1 MSWLAK
7 LAPFGKGSMA
17 LAELDGEIN
26 GAACLENTSPPLMC
40 LVSDASGR
48 ASFKT
53 HTFADAESA
62 TDFVLYWF
70 PNQSEGGII
79 SFWAMTH
86 EPTFGLD
93 DPSESA
99 AEPLVMIRDVT
110 RDGVVYL
117 FSFSDIESAQA
128 FLREEVQHGTDL
140 AAMMLYW
147 AVPVRMEADPWG
159 KMMLTPSLPPGT
171 IRDSLA
177 PSPTSDMWSLPPVR
191 QVVEPIR
198 VEPIENSRKV
208 MEEAPNARTGV
219 AEAMS
224 AGDDTFQLTAWMDR
238 ERPKPSNE
246 NQDSSAA
253 DDPSS
258 ETASYIRKPR
268 VAARAEP
275 PDVAADTHLAS
286 QPPEA
291 IVEATSALSGSA
303 RVEET
308 PRVAEVPPALVSQ
321 VAQDDAEDIAL
332 VAETPIDV
340 IEEAPVM
347 DEAAVVD
354 EVSVVQEA
362 AVVDETL
369 VAGVA
374 PVAAEEPTT
383 EPQPDEQPPV
393 LAEATID
400 GADGEEHK
408 ATVRFHTNG
417 NGHVRVTEVDEQD
430 SVEPAP
436 ESAEIGVHQNGH
448 SSGEPADANGT
459 NGAEATALP
468 EEAHAENGHLE
479 TGVDIRIDIHLGSSR
494 AMKVK
499 RWEVKDEPFDGFNSP
514 PGRF

>member
-7 LAPFGKGSMA
+7 LAPFRKGGTA
-17 LAELDGEIN
+17 LAEPDGKIN
-26 GAACLENTSPPLMC
+26 GAACLENSSPPLML
-40 LVSDASGR
+40 LVNDASGT
-48 ASFKT
+48 ASFKP

-79 SFWAMTH
+79 AFWAMTH
-86 EPTFGLD
+86 EPSFGLD

-117 FSFSDIESAQA
+117 FSFSDIDSAQA

-140 AAMMLYW
+140 ASMLLYW

-171 IRDSLA
+171 IQDSPA
-177 PSPTSDMWSLPPVR
+177 PSPASDMWSPPPVR
-191 QVVEPIR
+191 QIVEPIR

-219 AEAMS
+219 AEAIS
-224 AGDDTFQLTAWMDR
+224 AGDETFQLTAWMDR
-238 ERPKPSNE
+238 GRPKPSNE

-268 VAARAEP
+268 VAAPAEP
-275 PDVAADTHLAS
+275 PDVAADTFLAS
-286 QPPEA
+286 QPLEA
-291 IVEATSALSGSA
+291 IVEATSAHSGSA
-303 RVEET
+303 SVEET

-332 VAETPIDV
+332 VAETPIEL

-354 EVSVVQEA
+354 QVSVVQEA
-362 AVVDETL
+362 TVADETL
-369 VAGVA
+369 VAEVA
-374 PVAAEEPTT
+374 PVATEEPAT
-383 EPQPDEQPPV
+383 EPRPEEQPPV

-400 GADGEEHK
+400 GGDGGEHK
-408 ATVRFHTNG
+408 ATVRVHTNG
-417 NGHVRVTEVDEQD
+417 NGHVRVTEVDD
-430 SVEPAP
+430 HDNAEPAT
-436 ESAEIGVHQNGH
+436 ESAEVGVHQNGH
-448 SSGEPADANGT
+448 SSSEPADANGV

-468 EEAHAENGHLE
+468 GEAHAENGHLE

-499 RWEVKDEPFDGFNSP
+499 RWEVKDEPFEGFNSP

>member
-7 LAPFGKGSMA
+7 LAPFGKSGTA
-17 LAELDGEIN
+17 LAEPDEDIN

-86 EPTFGLD
+86 EPSFGLD
-93 DPSESA
+93 NSSESS

-117 FSFSDIESAQA
+117 FSFSDIESARA

-140 AAMMLYW
+140 ASMMLYW

-159 KMMLTPSLPPGT
+159 KMMLTPALPPGMKQ
-171 IRDSLA
+171 DSPAL
-177 PSPTSDMWSLPPVR
+177 PTSDMWSLLPVR

-224 AGDDTFQLTAWMDR
+224 AGDETFQLTAWMDR

-246 NQDSSAA
+246 NQDSSGTNA
-253 DDPSS
+253 PSS
-258 ETASYIRKPR
+258 ETAGYIRKPR
-268 VAARAEP
+268 VVARAEP
-275 PDVAADTHLAS
+275 PVVAADTHLAS
-286 QPPEA
+286 QRPEA

-332 VAETPIDV
+332 VVEMPVEV

-347 DEAAVVD
+347 DEAAVAD
-354 EVSVVQEA
+354 EAV
-362 AVVDETL
+362 VVDEAL
-369 VAGVA
+369 VVEVA

-400 GADGEEHK
+400 GGDGEEHK
-408 ATVRFHTNG
+408 ATVRVHTNG

-430 SVEPAP
+430 SIEPAP

-459 NGAEATALP
+459 YGAEATALP
-468 EEAHAENGHLE
+468 EEARAENGHLE

-499 RWEVKDEPFDGFNSP
+499 RWEVKDEPFEGFNSP